1 MRFGQSA
8 ADADTLTR
16 ARPLA
21 TSTESVSCH
30 TEENLGVDQWYKSM
44 SRSPRMSAHQ
54 IQEHDVSVWGNAFPL
69 SGAGAPHAEM
79 ATLRCSAR
87 LQPTRNLVLT
97 AQPPRYSWG
106 FRNS

>member
-1 MRFGQSA
+1 MRSGQSA

-44 SRSPRMSAHQ
+44 SRSPLAWSRACAA
-54 IQEHDVSVWGNAFPL
+54 VL
-69 SGAGAPHAEM
+69 YYL
-79 ATLRCSAR
+79 ATV
-87 LQPTRNLVLT
+87 LQGKST
-97 AQPPRYSWG
+97 
-106 FRNS
+106 

>member
-1 MRFGQSA
+1 MIDVPYCMSRMRFGQSA

-44 SRSPRMSAHQ
+44 SRSPPATAVRCMIEAAAARMVHDPDRTRDRSA
-54 IQEHDVSVWGNAFPL
+54 VFCAAGN
-69 SGAGAPHAEM
+69 
-79 ATLRCSAR
+79 
-87 LQPTRNLVLT
+87 
-97 AQPPRYSWG
+97 
-106 FRNS
+106 